1 MIRTLLLCILCAAN
15 LWALDSLKIV
25 MVGDALLH
33 KSVYEDA
40 RTDEGAYDFTPML
53 DLIAPLIKSYD
64 VRFYNQET
72 ILGGTELGLSTY
84 PAFNSPQEF
93 GDSMLKLGFNLVSL
107 ANNHTLDRGEKG
119 VRAMLMYWRDAE
131 SKRSDLLTAGSYENA
146 RDRATPRIMT
156 KNGITYT
163 MLAYT
168 YGTNG
173 IPIPQGKEYLVNV
186 YTKQMLLEDIKAV
199 RPKVDLLIVSMHWG
213 IEYEHVPSNE
223 QRELARFLAQNGVD
237 IIIGNH
243 PHVIQPIE
251 IIDNTFVIYSLGNFL
266 SGQKGLA
273 KNIGALIGLS
283 LHKTKEGKI
292 IFDDIQSELI
302 YTHSTQ
308 GAHFRLYPFSQLTQS
323 LLPNHKQIQKD
334 YEAILFSEFQ
344 TYPTKQNKLSKP

>member
-1 MIRTLLLCILCAAN
+1 MMKKIFLLVACCVIHLVAS
-15 LWALDSLKIV
+15 DSLKIV

-33 KSVYEDA
+33 KSVYDDA
-40 RTDEGAYDFTPML
+40 FTQDRYDFAPML
-53 DLIAPLIKSYD
+53 ESIAPLVESYD

-72 ILGGTELGLSTY
+72 ILGGTQLGLSTY
-84 PAFNSPQEF
+84 PNFNSPQEF
-93 GDSMLKLGFNLVSL
+93 GDAMLALGFNLVSL

-119 VRAMLMYWRDAE
+119 VRAMLEYWRTKDH
-131 SKRSDLLTAGSYENA
+131 SISDLLTAGSYESKQS
-146 RDRATPRIMT
+146 RATPRIMR

-173 IPIPQGKEYLVNV
+173 IPLPEGKEYLVNV
-186 YTKQMLLEDIKAV
+186 YTKQMLLEDIKSV
-199 RPKVDLLIVSMHWG
+199 RDKVDVLIVSMHWG
-213 IEYEHVPSNE
+213 IEYETTPSKE
-223 QRELARFLAQNGVD
+223 QREFARLLANNGVD

-251 IIDNTFVIYSLGNFL
+251 IIDNTFVAYSLGNFI

-292 IFDDIQSELI
+292 IFDNIESELI

-308 GAHFRLYPFSQLTQS
+308 GKNVRLYPFSKLNET
-323 LLPNHKQIQKD
+323 LLPNYKAIQKE
-334 YEAILFSEFQ
+334 YNAILFSEFK
-344 TYPTKQNKLSKP
+344 PKSKSHK

>member
-1 MIRTLLLCILCAAN
+1 MKKIFLLVACCVIHLVAS
-15 LWALDSLKIV
+15 DSLKIV

-33 KSVYEDA
+33 KSVYDDA
-40 RTDEGAYDFTPML
+40 FKQGRYDFAPML
-53 DLIAPLIKSYD
+53 ESIAPLVESYD

-72 ILGGTELGLSTY
+72 ILGGTQLGLSTY
-84 PAFNSPQEF
+84 PNFNSPQEF
-93 GDSMLKLGFNLVSL
+93 GDAMLALGFNLVSL

-119 VRAMLMYWRDAE
+119 VRAMLEYWRTKE
-131 SKRSDLLTAGSYENA
+131 HSISDLLTAGSYESKQS
-146 RDRATPRIMT
+146 RAMPRIMH

-173 IPIPQGKEYLVNV
+173 IPLPEGKEYLVNV

-199 RPKVDLLIVSMHWG
+199 RDKVDVLIVSMHWG
-213 IEYEHVPSNE
+213 IEYETTPSKE
-223 QRELARFLAQNGVD
+223 QREFARLLANNGVD

-251 IIDNTFVIYSLGNFL
+251 IIDNTFVAYSLGNFI

-292 IFDDIQSELI
+292 IFDNIESELI

-308 GAHFRLYPFSQLTQS
+308 GKNIRLYPFSKLNET
-323 LLPNHKQIQKD
+323 LLPNYKAIQKE
-334 YEAILFSEFQ
+334 YNAILFSEFK
-344 TYPTKQNKLSKP
+344 PKSKSHK

>member
-1 MIRTLLLCILCAAN
+1 MKKIFLLVACCVIHLVAS
-15 LWALDSLKIV
+15 DSLKIV

-33 KSVYEDA
+33 KSVYDDA
-40 RTDEGAYDFTPML
+40 FKQGRYDFAPML
-53 DLIAPLIKSYD
+53 ESIAPLVESYD

-72 ILGGTELGLSTY
+72 ILGGTQLGLSTY
-84 PAFNSPQEF
+84 PNFNSPQEF
-93 GDSMLKLGFNLVSL
+93 GDAMLALGFNLVSL

-119 VRAMLMYWRDAE
+119 VRAMLEYWRTKE
-131 SKRSDLLTAGSYENA
+131 HSISDLLTAGSYESKQS
-146 RDRATPRIMT
+146 RTTPRIMH

-173 IPIPQGKEYLVNV
+173 IPLPEGKEYLVNV

-199 RPKVDLLIVSMHWG
+199 RDKVDVLIVSMHWG
-213 IEYEHVPSNE
+213 IEYETTPSKE
-223 QRELARFLAQNGVD
+223 QREFARLLANNGVD

-251 IIDNTFVIYSLGNFL
+251 IIDNTFVAYSLGNFI

-292 IFDDIQSELI
+292 IFDNIESELI

-308 GAHFRLYPFSQLTQS
+308 GKNIRLYPFSKLNET
-323 LLPNHKQIQKD
+323 LLPNYKAIQKE
-334 YEAILFSEFQ
+334 YNAILFSEFK
-344 TYPTKQNKLSKP
+344 PKSKSHK

>member
-1 MIRTLLLCILCAAN
+1 MVRAFLLCIMCVAHL
-15 LWALDSLKIV
+15 LALDSLKIV

-40 RTDEGAYDFTPML
+40 RTESGFDFSPML
-53 DLIAPLIKSYD
+53 EPIAPLLLPYD

-72 ILGGTELGLSTY
+72 ILGGSELGLSTY

-93 GDSMLKLGFNLVSL
+93 GDSMLALGFNLISL
-107 ANNHTLDRGEKG
+107 ANNHTLDKGERG
-119 VRAMLMYWRDAE
+119 VRAMLKYWRAME
-131 SKRSDLLTAGSYENA
+131 SKRSDLLTAGSYESA
-146 RDRATPRIMT
+146 HSRATPRIMH

-173 IPIPQGKEYLVNV
+173 IPLPKGKEYLVNV
-186 YTKQMLLEDIKAV
+186 YTKEMLLEDIRAV
-199 RPKVDLLIVSMHWG
+199 RHKVDLLIVSMHWG
-213 IEYEHVPSNE
+213 IEYEHSPSEE
-223 QRELARFLAQNGVD
+223 QRDLARFLAQNGVD

-251 IIDNTFVIYSLGNFL
+251 IIDNTFVVYSLGNFL
-266 SGQKGLA
+266 SGQRGLA

-283 LHKTKEGKI
+283 LHKNKEGKI
-292 IFDDIQSELI
+292 VFDDIQSELI

-308 GAHFRLYPFSQLTQS
+308 GKHFRLYPFSKLDNS
-323 LLPNHKQIQKD
+323 LLPEYKKIERD
-334 YEAILFSEFQ
+334 YNAILFSNFAHK
-344 TYPTKQNKLSKP
+344 PAKQSKAPKP